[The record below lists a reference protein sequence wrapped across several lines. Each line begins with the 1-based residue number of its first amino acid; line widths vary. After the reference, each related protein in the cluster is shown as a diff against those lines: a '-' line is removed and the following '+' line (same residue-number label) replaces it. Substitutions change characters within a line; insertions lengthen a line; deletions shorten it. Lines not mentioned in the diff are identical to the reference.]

1 MAEAFAKHYG
11 KGEIEVM
18 SAGTIPP
25 NEVNPV
31 VFQVM
36 QERGFDVSKN
46 KLKPLGMQ
54 WFKKQIRDEIKRRV
68 EKLNQRNYLV
78 VNGQ

>member
-11 KGEIEVM
+11 KGKIEVM
-18 SAGTIPP
+18 SAGTMPP

-36 QERGFDVSKN
+36 QEKGFDVSKN